1 MTSRKAKKLLK
12 KYWEEESTLDEEKQ
26 LKTFFHTHQRDSLP
40 PDLRQAAEL
49 FSFFAKE
56 SERTMDDIPFPKA
69 LENSEKRTSILLKS
83 WWKYAAV
90 FILLLAGLLSYR
102 FAKQQSS
109 TNASAQPYTHQETTR
124 AFKTTQ
130 KALQLIAGNLK
141 MGKKEMQKLALFDE
155 VQQQIAGNQPS
166 LKH

>member
-1 MTSRKAKKLLK
+1 MTSHKAKRLLK
-12 KYWEEESTLDEEKQ
+12 KYWGEETTLEEEKQ
-26 LKTFFHTHQRDSLP
+26 LKTFFHTHRRDSLP
-40 PDLRQAAEL
+40 PDLQQAAEL

-56 SERTMDDIPFPKA
+56 SERTTGDIPL
-69 LENSEKRTSILLKS
+69 LETLEKREKRTSIWAKS

-109 TNASAQPYTHQETTR
+109 VNAPAPQYTHQETAQ

-141 MGKKEMQKLALFDE
+141 MGKKEMKKLALFDE
-155 VQQQIAGNQPS
+155 VQQQIAGNP
-166 LKH
+166 H